1 MKYLLNFKKYGKSIY
16 ISNNDTLEEI
26 ERIIRR
32 AKVPIEYTQGFHS
45 KIKLSISQAV
55 PLGYINRALFIVL
68 NTKKEYDFSKF
79 NNFVS
84 EGFKL
89 IRYKSVGE
97 NYKLN
102 IKYYKFKVYLSK
114 NLFYLLESQ
123 QSNDFFNERFI
134 DYSYEKNQK
143 DIYVIKYKQEY
154 NKIYNIWK
162 LFNEVKED
170 FFFYPI
176 VEDVIWGD

>member
-1 MKYLLNFKKYGKSIY
+1 MKYLLKFKKYGKSMY
-16 ISNNDTLEEI
+16 ISHNDTLEEI

-55 PLGYINRALFIVL
+55 PLGYINRALFIIL
-68 NTKKEYDFSKF
+68 NTYKEYDFSKF

-89 IRYKSVGE
+89 IEYKQIDE
-97 NYKLN
+97 NYKFN
-102 IKYYKFKVYLSK
+102 IKYYKFKVYISK
-114 NLFYLLESQ
+114 NLFEI
-123 QSNDFFNERFI
+123 FNSFNMSENFI
-134 DYSYEKNQK
+134 DFSYENNRK
-143 DIYVIKYKQEY
+143 DIYVLKYKQEY

-162 LFNEVKED
+162 IFSGINED
-170 FFFYPI
+170 FLFYPI